1 MTTPLKIDFVSDIAC
16 PWCAVGLASL
26 QRALAQSADAVQATL
41 HFQPFELNPDM
52 PPGGEEINEHLARKY
67 GGTPARWLAAGLARA
82 TGGMLLLTEPQ
93 GSVWSGSARLVLT
106 GGAGSQDSA
115 ALPGRVQWRL
125 TPALPGVQAQVTA
138 DCCTAGAPLRLR
150 VAPRSGGARV
160 ALADGQSQWP
170 SALLTG
176 LGTPWNTLQPE
187 GELSLSTQGLAA
199 EWLAGRLQVDGRA
212 EVTARHVSS
221 RLSTLRPIGSYQLKL
236 SGGEAVALDL
246 STLEGSLRLSG
257 SGQWVGG
264 RLRFNG
270 EASAAPGLEAQLA
283 NLLNIIGRRQGDRAI
298 ISFG

>member
-1 MTTPLKIDFVSDIAC
+1 MKTAAPRRGSTPPASRA
-16 PWCAVGLASL
+16 PWGWALTGALLGLLLVGVLA
-26 QRALAQSADAVQATL
+26 A
-41 HFQPFELNPDM
+41 
-52 PPGGEEINEHLARKY
+52 
-67 GGTPARWLAAGLARA
+67 PARWLSAGVARA
-82 TGGMLLLTEPQ
+82 TGNMVQLAEPQ
-93 GSVWSGSARLVLT
+93 GSLWNGSARLLLT

-138 DCCTAGAPLRLR
+138 DCCTAGTPLRLR
-150 VAPRSGGARV
+150 VAPRWGGARV

>member
-1 MTTPLKIDFVSDIAC
+1 MTAPRHRTTAAPARRA
-16 PWCAVGLASL
+16 PWRWAVAGALIGLA
-26 QRALAQSADAVQATL
+26 AVLIFA
-41 HFQPFELNPDM
+41 
-52 PPGGEEINEHLARKY
+52 A
-67 GGTPARWLAAGLARA
+67 PARWLAAGMASA
-82 TGGMLLLTEPQ
+82 TRGMVLLTEAQ
-93 GSVWSGSARLVLT
+93 GTLWSGSARLVLT
-106 GGAGSQDSA
+106 GGAGSQDKS
-115 ALPGRVQWRL
+115 ALPGRVHWQLRPALTGLALRL
-125 TPALPGVQAQVTA
+125 TT
-138 DCCTAGAPLRLR
+138 DCCTPAGPLALR
-150 VAPRSGGARV
+150 VAPRWGGARV